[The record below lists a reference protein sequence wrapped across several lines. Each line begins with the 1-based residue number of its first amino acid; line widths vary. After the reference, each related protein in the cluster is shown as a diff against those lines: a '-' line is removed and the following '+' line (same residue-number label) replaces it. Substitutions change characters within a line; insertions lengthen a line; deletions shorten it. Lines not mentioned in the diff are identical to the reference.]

1 MRLSIDSKRVI
12 IVKKYDNRGEF
23 DSMNT
28 ERREEIKDIL
38 RKRGEVKL
46 RDLEEMFLD
55 CSSMTLRRDLKYLE
69 DNGFIKRTR
78 GGAVAMSR
86 LSIAAEDIYSQ
97 RALENVAQK
106 YIIAKKALQFIER
119 GRSIYVDAGTTMML
133 FAREMDDEYLSI
145 MTSGLNIGM
154 ELIKKNK
161 PSVTLI
167 GGQVN
172 RGTISVSGINSASF
186 IREVNIDIAFVATS
200 GFSVENGFTSGT
212 YTECEIK
219 KEVVNRARKTIVL
232 MDSGKVNKI
241 MPFTYAYMEDIDVL
255 VTDGEIDEEV
265 LAEAKRR
272 NVTVI

>member
-1 MRLSIDSKRVI
+1 
-12 IVKKYDNRGEF
+12 
-23 DSMNT
+23 MNT

-46 RDLEEMFLD
+46 KDLEENFPN
-55 CSSMTLRRDLKYLE
+55 CSSMTLRRDLKFLE
-69 DNGFIKRTR
+69 DNGYIKRTR

-106 YIIAKKALQFIER
+106 YTIAKKALQFIER

-133 FAREMDDEYLSI
+133 FAREMEDEYLSI

-186 IREVNIDIAFVATS
+186 IKEVNIDIAFMATS
-200 GFSVENGFTSGT
+200 GFSIENGFTSGT

-255 VTDGEIDEEV
+255 VTDGEIGQDV
-265 LAEAKRR
+265 LGEAKRR
-272 NVTVI
+272 NVSVI

>member
-1 MRLSIDSKRVI
+1 
-12 IVKKYDNRGEF
+12 
-23 DSMNT
+23 MNT
-28 ERREEIKDIL
+28 ERREEIKEIL

-46 RDLEEMFLD
+46 KDLEERFPN
-55 CSSMTLRRDLKYLE
+55 CSSMTIRRDLKYLE
-69 DNGFIKRTR
+69 DNGFVKRTR

-86 LSIAAEDIYSQ
+86 LSIAAEDIYSE

-133 FAREMDDEYLSI
+133 FAREMEDEYLSI

-154 ELIKKNK
+154 ELIKKHK
-161 PSVTLI
+161 PNVTLI

-172 RGTISVSGINSASF
+172 RNTISVSGINSANF
-186 IREVNIDIAFVATS
+186 IREVNIDIAFMASS

-232 MDSGKVNKI
+232 MDSAKIDKI
-241 MPFTYAYMEDIDVL
+241 MPFTFAYMEDIDVL
-255 VTDGEIDEEV
+255 ITDGELDEKV
-265 LAEAKRR
+265 VAEAKRY
-272 NVTVI
+272 NVEII

>member
-1 MRLSIDSKRVI
+1 
-12 IVKKYDNRGEF
+12 
-23 DSMNT
+23 MNT

-46 RDLEEMFLD
+46 KELEEHFPN
-55 CSSMTLRRDLKYLE
+55 CSSMTLRRDLKFLE
-69 DNGFIKRTR
+69 DNGYIKRTR

-133 FAREMDDEYLSI
+133 FAREMEDEYLSI

-186 IREVNIDIAFVATS
+186 IKEVNIDIAFMATS
-200 GFSVENGFTSGT
+200 GFSTQNGFTSGT

-241 MPFTYAYMEDIDVL
+241 MPFTYAYMEDVDVL
-255 VTDGEIDEEV
+255 VTDGEAGED
-265 LAEAKRR
+265 LLKEAKRM

>member
-1 MRLSIDSKRVI
+1 
-12 IVKKYDNRGEF
+12 
-23 DSMNT
+23 MNT

-46 RDLEEMFLD
+46 KELEELFRD
-55 CSSMTLRRDLKYLE
+55 CSSMTLRRDLKFLE

-106 YIIAKKALQFIER
+106 YTIAKKALQFIER

-133 FAREMDDEYLSI
+133 FAREMEDEYLSI

-154 ELIKKNK
+154 ELIKKHK

-200 GFSVENGFTSGT
+200 GFSIESGFTSGT

-255 VTDGEIDEEV
+255 VTDGEISDEV
-265 LAEAKRR
+265 LSEAKRR

>member
-1 MRLSIDSKRVI
+1 
-12 IVKKYDNRGEF
+12 
-23 DSMNT
+23 MNT

-46 RDLEEMFLD
+46 KELEELFTS

-69 DNGFIKRTR
+69 DNGLIKRTR

-106 YIIAKKALQFIER
+106 YVIAKKALQFIER
-119 GRSIYVDAGTTMML
+119 GRSIYVDSGTTMML
-133 FAREMDDEYLSI
+133 FAREMADEYLSV
-145 MTSGLNIGM
+145 MTSGLNIGL
-154 ELIKKNK
+154 ELIKKSK

-186 IREVNIDIAFVATS
+186 IREVNIDIAFMATS
-200 GFSVENGFTSGT
+200 GFSIESGFTSGT

-232 MDSGKVNKI
+232 MDSAKINRI
-241 MPFTYAYMEDIDVL
+241 MPFTYAHLEDIDVL
-255 VTDGEIDEEV
+255 VSDGECDEQ
-265 LAEAKRR
+265 LLSEAKRK
-272 NVTVI
+272 NVIVI

>member
-1 MRLSIDSKRVI
+1 
-12 IVKKYDNRGEF
+12 
-23 DSMNT
+23 MNT
-28 ERREEIKDIL
+28 ERREEIKEIL

-46 RDLEEMFLD
+46 KDLEERFPN
-55 CSSMTLRRDLKYLE
+55 CSSMTIRRDLKYLE
-69 DNGFIKRTR
+69 DNGFVKRTR

-86 LSIAAEDIYSQ
+86 LSIAAEDIYSE

-133 FAREMDDEYLSI
+133 FAREMEDEYLSI

-154 ELIKKNK
+154 ELIKKHK

-172 RGTISVSGINSASF
+172 RNTISVSGINSANF
-186 IREVNIDIAFVATS
+186 IREVNIDIAFMASS

-232 MDSGKVNKI
+232 MDSAKIDKI
-241 MPFTYAYMEDIDVL
+241 MPFTFAYMEDIDVL
-255 VTDGEIDEEV
+255 ITDGELDEKV
-265 LAEAKRR
+265 VAEAQRY
-272 NVTVI
+272 NVEII